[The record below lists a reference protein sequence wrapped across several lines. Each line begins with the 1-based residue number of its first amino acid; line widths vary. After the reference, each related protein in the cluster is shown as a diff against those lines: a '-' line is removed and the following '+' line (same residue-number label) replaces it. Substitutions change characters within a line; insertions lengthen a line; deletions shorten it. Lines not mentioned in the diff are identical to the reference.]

1 MDSNAYLPGHV
12 NHLFEKWANHMG
24 LFSKAGKRIDYLKK
38 ELPVLLKDRQFFID
52 ILKNI
57 QKGSPY
63 PDIRHSGLFQNE
75 IILFL
80 NTSPLFS
87 VRIAMYEPGEYTIIH
102 DHSSWGVFGTVYG
115 LLEVIK
121 YARIDD
127 GSKNHYA
134 KLSETSRLILKPC
147 EPDFTLPLDNGIHQI
162 GNPTGN
168 VILTASIYGNPIRRL
183 FINQFDLKNHRV
195 HPVYSPKI
203 KKRKQ
208 AKQVLKLLLPVT
220 L

>member
-1 MDSNAYLPGHV
+1 
-12 NHLFEKWANHMG
+12 MG
-24 LFSKAGKRIDYLKK
+24 TSSKNSHRIDYLRK
-38 ELPVLLKDRQFFID
+38 ELPVLLEDRSFFID

-63 PDIRHSGLFQNE
+63 PDTRHCGLFQNE

-87 VRIAMYEPGEYTIIH
+87 VRIAIYEPGEYTIIH

-115 LLEVIK
+115 SLEIIK
-121 YARIDD
+121 YARLDD
-127 GSKNHYA
+127 GSKKHYA
-134 KLSETSRLILKPC
+134 KLSETARLLLKPC
-147 EPDFTLPLDNGIHQI
+147 ETDYTLPLDGGIHQI
-162 GNPTGN
+162 GNPTDN

-203 KKRKQ
+203 KKREQ
-208 AKQVLKLLLPVT
+208 AKQALKLFLPDS
-220 L
+220 